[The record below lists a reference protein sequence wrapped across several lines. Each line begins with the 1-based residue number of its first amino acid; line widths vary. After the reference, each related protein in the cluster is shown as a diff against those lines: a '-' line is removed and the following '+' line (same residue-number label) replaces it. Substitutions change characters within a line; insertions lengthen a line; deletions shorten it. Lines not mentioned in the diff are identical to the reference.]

1 MNNYD
6 MMSTISKHQVFQA
19 DNGRFRSENRLKH
32 VLPEIVVT
40 LLLLLTFSISALWS
54 PFFLD
59 AEFLLKSMVLYL
71 EMGILALALT
81 PIIISG
87 NIDLSVASSMVM
99 VSGVTAYLHANLGA
113 PMLLCLPLGLVLGAA
128 VGAFNGAM
136 IAYVGLPWVTVT
148 LGTMVLYRGIAQ
160 ILLGVHS
167 IQQFPEWFTG
177 IDKITI
183 PGTPVSLPFVIFF
196 LLAFGFGLL
205 LHKTVGGRWLY
216 AIGTNEQAAYF
227 AGIPV
232 KRVKLLVF
240 VFSGMMSAIA
250 GLMMV
255 SRLAVARYDLA
266 QGFELHAIT
275 AVVLGGTSIYGGRG
289 TIYGTVTAVFLF
301 GILRTGMGVANVTGE
316 TQLTVLGTLLVIAVL
331 ASNVLRRFS
340 R

>member
-1 MNNYD
+1 MLQTL
-6 MMSTISKHQVFQA
+6 STSQVSQPTHE
-19 DNGRFRSENRLKH
+19 RRRMTHRLKG
-32 VLPEIVVT
+32 VLPEVVVT
-40 LLLLLTFSISALWS
+40 LLLVLVFGTSAIWS

-59 AEFLLKSMVLYL
+59 AEFLSKSLVLYL
-71 EMGILALALT
+71 EMGVLALALT
-81 PIIISG
+81 PVIISG

-99 VSGVTAYLHANLGA
+99 VSGVSAYLHANLGL
-113 PMLLCLPLGLVLGAA
+113 PMVVSLLFGLILGAG
-128 VGAFNGAM
+128 VGALNGVM

-160 ILLGVHS
+160 ILLGVFS
-167 IQQFPEWFTG
+167 IQQFPDWFTG
-177 IDKITI
+177 IDKVVL
-183 PGTPVSLPFVIFF
+183 PGLPVSLPFVVFF
-196 LLAFGFGLL
+196 LLALGMGLL
-205 LHKTVGGRWLY
+205 LHKTVIGRWIY
-216 AIGTNEQAAYF
+216 AIGTNEQAALF

-240 VFSGMMSAIA
+240 MLSGVMSALA

-289 TIYGTVTAVFLF
+289 SIYGTVMAVFLF
-301 GILRTGMGVANVTGE
+301 GILRTGMGVANVAGE
-316 TQLTVLGTLLVIAVL
+316 TQLTVLGTLLVVAVL
-331 ASNVLRRFS
+331 ASNALGRLS